1 MWLRLPYILTW
12 IYNSPLAVSTSISP
26 VIGERPKREDTRVF
40 YGVETVISTVIQ
52 FLNQTNKTVY
62 ACVDQT
68 RLILTLDI
76 LVLRKA
82 FEDAKRRGVK
92 LMYVTEIT
100 KDNLSY
106 CKQLMKMNNAD
117 GRGAIYVHAS
127 CSSRGK

>member
-1 MWLRLPYILTW
+1 LT
-12 IYNSPLAVSTSISP
+12 VSTSISP
-26 VIGERPKREDTRVF
+26 VRGERPKREDTRVF

-68 RLILTLDI
+68 RPILTLDI
-76 LVLRKA
+76 LVLKKA
-82 FEDAKRRGVK
+82 FEDTKRRGVK

-100 KDNLSY
+100 KDNLTY

-117 GRGAIYVHAS
+117 GRGATFMFTLPVVAEVNNTY
-127 CSSRGK
+127 K